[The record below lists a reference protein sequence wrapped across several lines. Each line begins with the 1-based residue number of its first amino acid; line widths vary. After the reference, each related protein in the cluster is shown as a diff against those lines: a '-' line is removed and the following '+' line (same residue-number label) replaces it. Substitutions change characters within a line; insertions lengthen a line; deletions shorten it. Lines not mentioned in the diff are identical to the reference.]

1 MTEIEIS
8 SLVFFYFKHS
18 FGQEHLYLHARFVL
32 AIVRTWWVN
41 NTVSTSFHVLI
52 LINFVPN
59 TALTARTITAVETK
73 Y

>member
-1 MTEIEIS
+1 MTEIEITS
-8 SLVFFYFKHS
+8 FVFFYFKHS
-18 FGQEHLYLHARFVL
+18 FGQKHLYLHARFFV
-32 AIVRTWWVN
+32 AIVRTWCFS
-41 NTVSTSFHVLI
+41 NTGSTSFHALI